1 MSILNEHKTFD
12 FFNPSA
18 TYVSKL
24 FVLATPADVSLLMQL
39 GVDGVFVGSG
49 IFKSSNPP
57 ERAQAMAQAVTHY
70 KDPAILSE
78 ISSGLGEAMFGTP
91 AADIE
96 PKKRL
101 AGAPDERQQ
110 IWNATLGVK

>member
-1 MSILNEHKTFD
+1 MSISNKYKTLD
-12 FFNPSA
+12 FLTICDLPV
-18 TYVSKL
+18 YEL